1 MIEPFVLKITF
12 PSLESEAC
20 EQTHARLISM
30 PGRKRC
36 PAPGLAGVAR
46 DRTRALEAEFSGGA
60 SVHRVGWRTY
70 PLIWNQLSLNT

>member
-36 PAPGLAGVAR
+36 PVPGLAGAAR
-46 DRTRALEAEFSGGA
+46 DRTCALEAE
-60 SVHRVGWRTY
+60 
-70 PLIWNQLSLNT
+70 SLLGVPVSTRLDGDCTG